1 MNIHIHTRRPL
12 IRLGAVVV
20 AGGLVAGLAGCSGSG
35 SDADSGPAEIVVGYS
50 GGGVVDTYMEQILD
64 AARAALP
71 DVTIT
76 TAVYPT
82 YDDQLNQLPTQFAAG
97 TAPDVILWD
106 NAAPIAQYATEGAI
120 IGVDDL
126 IADTDIDLTLYPQAL
141 VDGWTVDGDLVGV
154 PSYLQNS
161 GIAYNDDVLAAA
173 GVTQKPGTIEEL
185 GALAETVRTATGK
198 PGVVLLDNLF
208 HLTQY
213 TLAFGGGWG
222 GGDTIDSAEN
232 VEAMDF
238 LLGMFAADDAAT
250 AQQLGAAWDGEAIAN
265 GAAAAS
271 DAGPWYI
278 GFMQT
283 TAPDAAYSLQPL
295 PGTAAGEQIVATY
308 GGGFSVSAG
317 SEHPDAAAQVIAQLT
332 NADSQQAILDTGLGY
347 VPAMTEYADLYRD
360 ATPAYAAFTAEVL
373 DAGASLD
380 YPLQTTEFG
389 NALVSGFQSLV
400 AAKATSSAELL
411 TELQSTYGN

>member
-1 MNIHIHTRRPL
+1 MRKHTR
-12 IRLGAVVV
+12 ITAVAAAATAIAV
-20 AGGLVAGLAGCSGSG
+20 LAGCSPSG
-35 SDADSGPAEIVVGYS
+35 SDTGKDAEIVVGYS
-50 GGGVVDTYMEQILD
+50 GGGVVDTYMDQIIA
-64 AARAALP
+64 AARKALP

-120 IGVDDL
+120 VGLDELVAGTDVDL
-126 IADTDIDLTLYPQAL
+126 SLYPSAL

-161 GIAYNDDVLAAA
+161 GIVYNEQVLAEA
-173 GVTQKPGTIEEL
+173 GATAKPATVAEL
-185 GALAETVRTATGK
+185 GELARTVHASTGK
-198 PGVVLLDNLF
+198 PGIVLLDNLF

-213 TLAFGGGWG
+213 TLVFGGGWG
-222 GGDTIDSAEN
+222 GGDTIDSDEN
-232 VEAMDF
+232 VEALDF
-238 LLGMFAADDAAT
+238 LLGLFADGSAAT
-250 AQQLGAAWDGEAIAN
+250 AQQLGATWDGEAIAN
-265 GAAAAS
+265 GSAAAS

-283 TAPDAAYSLQPL
+283 TAPDVPYALEPL
-295 PGTAAGEQIVATY
+295 PGVSAGEQVVATY
-308 GGGFSVSAG
+308 GGGFSVSAR
-317 SEHPDAAAQVIAQLT
+317 SENQEAAARVIAELT
-332 NADSQQAILDTGLGY
+332 NAASQQAILDTGLGY
-347 VPAMTEYADLYRD
+347 VPAMTEYADAFRE

-373 DAGASLD
+373 DQGRSLD

-389 NALVSGFQSLV
+389 NALVEGFQGLV
-400 AAKATSSAELL
+400 ASKATSSRELL
-411 TELQSTYGN
+411 ETLQGKYGNN